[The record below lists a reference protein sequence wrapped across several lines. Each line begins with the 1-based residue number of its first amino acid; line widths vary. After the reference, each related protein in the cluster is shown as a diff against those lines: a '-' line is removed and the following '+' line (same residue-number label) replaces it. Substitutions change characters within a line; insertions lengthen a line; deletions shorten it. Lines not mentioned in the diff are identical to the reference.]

1 MTAAPTAPGVSAAAV
16 QTGSAGSGEQVGA
29 SHLSGSMYPNEYPR
43 AMSSDADLHKRD
55 RGAGAD
61 SEAGYIPN
69 RSRAGRLLV
78 TADLP
83 VAGTVDVP

>member
-1 MTAAPTAPGVSAAAV
+1 
-16 QTGSAGSGEQVGA
+16 
-29 SHLSGSMYPNEYPR
+29 MYPNEYPR